1 MPNMPLDDAMFLL
14 GEAPGKPAH
23 VIALQLFK
31 PAPDVGPDHLA
42 TAYADLLALEVKRT
56 FRKRA
61 VRRALSPTTLEWA
74 DDGMD
79 LDYHV
84 RHTALPPPGRVR
96 ELLEVVSLQHG
107 VSLDRNRPLW
117 EYHLIG
123 GLADGRFA
131 TAFKTHHALADG
143 MTLAKHVLDGLSP
156 DPAARDC
163 TPPWAL
169 SSRPSAPRSARHR
182 TRRTPTSLP
191 VLVADAVMGS
201 ARSTFAAARTLQQ
214 MALDAD
220 ATVPYAAP
228 NSVLNSGISGARRF
242 AGDKWE
248 HSRLKAVAS
257 AAGSTVN
264 DVVLAVCGGALRAY
278 LIELD
283 ALPDRSLVAMV
294 PISLR
299 RDAESFSGEGNSFG
313 AILTDLR
320 THEQD
325 PLDRL
330 DAVTRSTVAAK
341 ARMNALTPAEASA
354 VSKAI
359 MGGAALGAI
368 LGITGTPRQPFNLI
382 ISNVPATPHPL
393 YSNGAELTDI
403 YPISMISEGQAM
415 NITVS
420 QYAGSVMFGIVGDR
434 AALPRLQ
441 RMLIHLDNALSD
453 LEKATS

>member
-1 MPNMPLDDAMFLL
+1 MPNMPIDDAMFLL

-31 PAPDVGPDHLA
+31 PAPDAGEDHLA
-42 TAYADLLALEVKRT
+42 TAYEELLALEPKRA

-61 VRRALSPTTLEWA
+61 VRKLLSPTTLEWV

-143 MTLAKHVLDGLSP
+143 MTLARHVLGGLSP
-156 DPAARDC
+156 DPDARDC
-163 TPPWAL
+163 TPPWAI
-169 SSRPSAPRSARHR
+169 SPRPAAPR
-182 TRRTPTSLP
+182 TPREPVPLTSL
-191 VLVADAVMGS
+191 VGS
-201 ARSTFAAARTLQQ
+201 AVTGTVRGTVAAARTLQQ
-214 MALDAD
+214 MALDVD
-220 ATVPYAAP
+220 ASVPYEAP
-228 NSVLNSGISGARRF
+228 NSILNSGISGARRF
-242 AGDKWE
+242 AGDKWD
-248 HSRLKAVAS
+248 HGRLKAIAT
-257 AAGSTVN
+257 AAGCTVN
-264 DVVLAVCGGALRAY
+264 DVALAVCGGALRAY
-278 LIELD
+278 LLELE
-283 ALPDRSLVAMV
+283 ALPDRSLIAMV

-299 RDAESFSGEGNSFG
+299 RDDDAFSGEGNSFG

-320 THEQD
+320 TDSDD
-325 PLDRL
+325 PTERL
-330 DAVTRSTVAAK
+330 EGITRATHTAK
-341 ARMNALTPAEASA
+341 ARMNELSPGEAGA

-368 LGITGTPRQPFNLI
+368 FGITGTPRQPFNLI
-382 ISNVPATPHPL
+382 ISNVPATRHPL

-441 RMLIHLDNALSD
+441 RMLIHLDNAITD
-453 LEKATS
+453 LEKVVG

>member
-1 MPNMPLDDAMFLL
+1 MANMPIDDAMFLL

-31 PAPDVGPDHLA
+31 PAPDAGPDALA
-42 TAYADLLALEVKRT
+42 TTYEELLALEVKRT

-61 VRRALSPTTLEWA
+61 RKKLLSPTTLEWI

-107 VSLDRNRPLW
+107 VSLDRFRPLW

-123 GLADGRFA
+123 GLNDGRFA
-131 TAFKTHHALADG
+131 TAFKIHHALADG

-156 DPAARDC
+156 DPDARDC
-163 TPPWAL
+163 TPPWAV
-169 SSRPSAPRSARHR
+169 SSRPAKPRVPREA
-182 TRRTPTSLP
+182 TPLP
-191 VLVADAVMGS
+191 ALIGSTVVGGVRGTVM
-201 ARSTFAAARTLQQ
+201 AARTLQQ

-228 NSVLNSGISGARRF
+228 NSILNSSISGARRF
-242 AGDKWE
+242 AGDKWPHE
-248 HSRLKAVAS
+248 RLKAVAT
-257 AAGSTVN
+257 AAGCTVN

-278 LIELD
+278 LLELE
-283 ALPDRSLVAMV
+283 ALPDRSLIAMV

-299 RDAESFSGEGNSFG
+299 RDDEAFNGEGNAFG

-320 THEQD
+320 SNEVD
-325 PLDRL
+325 PATRL
-330 DAVTRSTVAAK
+330 DAITRETTAAK
-341 ARMNALTPAEASA
+341 ARMNALSPGDAAA
-354 VSKAI
+354 VSKAV

-368 LGITGTPRQPFNLI
+368 AGITGTPRQPFNLI
-382 ISNVPATPHPL
+382 ISNVPATRHPL
-393 YSNGAELTDI
+393 YWNGAELTDI

-415 NITVS
+415 NITVT

-441 RMLIHLDNALSD
+441 RMLIHLDNALTD
-453 LEKATS
+453 LEKAIG

>member
-1 MPNMPLDDAMFLL
+1 MATMPIDDAMFLL
-14 GEAPGKPAH
+14 GESPGKPAH

-31 PAPDVGPDHLA
+31 PAPGVAPDHLA
-42 TAYADLLALEVKRT
+42 TTYDELLALEVKRT

-61 VRRALSPTTLEWA
+61 ARKLLSPTTLEWV

-117 EYHLIG
+117 EWHLIG
-123 GLADGRFA
+123 GLNDGRFA

-143 MTLAKHVLDGLSP
+143 VTLARHVLEGLSP
-156 DPAARDC
+156 DPGARDC
-163 TPPWAL
+163 TPPWAV
-169 SSRPSAPRSARHR
+169 SPRPAAPR
-182 TRRTPTSLP
+182 TPRRPTSLP
-191 VLVADAVMGS
+191 AVIAGGVR
-201 ARSTFAAARTLQQ
+201 ATVVAARTLQQ

-228 NSVLNSGISGARRF
+228 NSVLNSPISGARRF
-242 AGDKWE
+242 AGDTWSHE
-248 HSRLKAVAS
+248 RLKAIAT
-257 AAGSTVN
+257 AAGCTVN
-264 DVVLAVCGGALRAY
+264 DVVLAVCGGALRDY
-278 LIELD
+278 LVELD
-283 ALPDRSLVAMV
+283 ALPDRSLIAMV

-299 RDAESFSGEGNSFG
+299 RDDDAFDGEGNAFG
-313 AILTDLR
+313 AILVDLR
-320 THEQD
+320 TTEAD
-325 PLDRL
+325 PGERL
-330 DAVTRSTVAAK
+330 GAIIRETCAAK
-341 ARMNALTPAEASA
+341 ARMNALSPGDAAA

-368 LGITGTPRQPFNLI
+368 TGITGTPRQPFNLI
-382 ISNVPATPHPL
+382 ISNVPATRHPL
-393 YSNGAELTDI
+393 YWNGAELTDI

-415 NITVS
+415 NITVTR
-420 QYAGSVMFGIVGDR
+420 YAGSVMFGIVGDR

-441 RMLIHLDNALSD
+441 RMLIHLDNALTD
-453 LEKATS
+453 LEKTVG

>member
-1 MPNMPLDDAMFLL
+1 MANMPIDDAMFLL
-14 GEAPGKPAH
+14 GESPGKPAH

-31 PAPDVGPDHLA
+31 PAPDAGPDQLA
-42 TAYADLLALEVKRT
+42 ATYEELLTLEVKRT

-61 VRRALSPTTLEWA
+61 RTRLLSPTTLEWVE
-74 DDGMD
+74 DGMD

-107 VSLDRNRPLW
+107 VSLDRFRPLW

-123 GLADGRFA
+123 GLDDGRFA

-143 MTLAKHVLDGLSP
+143 MTLAKHVLEGLSP
-156 DPAARDC
+156 DPGARDC
-163 TPPWAL
+163 TPPWAV
-169 SSRPSAPRSARHR
+169 SARPAQPR
-182 TRRTPTSLP
+182 ARREPSSLP
-191 VLVADAVMGS
+191 AMIGAAVAGGVRG
-201 ARSTFAAARTLQQ
+201 TVVAARTLQQ

-228 NSVLNSGISGARRF
+228 NSILNSSISGARRF
-242 AGDKWE
+242 AGDKWPHE
-248 HSRLKAVAS
+248 RLKSVAT
-257 AAGSTVN
+257 AAGCTVN
-264 DVVLAVCGGALRAY
+264 DVVLAICGAALRAY
-278 LIELD
+278 LIELE
-283 ALPDRSLVAMV
+283 ALPDRSLIAMV

-299 RDAESFSGEGNSFG
+299 RDDAAFDGEGNAFG
-313 AILTDLR
+313 AVLVDLR
-320 THEQD
+320 TAETD
-325 PLDRL
+325 PAARL
-330 DAVTRSTVAAK
+330 DAIIRETSAAK
-341 ARMNALTPAEASA
+341 ARMNALSPGDAAA

-368 LGITGTPRQPFNLI
+368 AGITGTPRQPFNLI
-382 ISNVPATPHPL
+382 ISNVPATRHPL
-393 YSNGAELTDI
+393 YWNGAELTDI

-434 AALPRLQ
+434 AALPHLQ
-441 RMLIHLDNALSD
+441 RMLIHLDNALTD
-453 LEKATS
+453 LEKETQK

>member
-1 MPNMPLDDAMFLL
+1 MPNMPIDDAMFLL

-31 PAPDVGPDHLA
+31 PAPDVAPDHLA
-42 TAYADLLALEVKRT
+42 TAYEELLGLEVKET

-61 VRRALSPTTLEWA
+61 ARKLLSPTTLEWV

-107 VSLDRNRPLW
+107 VSLDRYRPLW

-123 GLADGRFA
+123 GLNDGRFA

-143 MTLAKHVLDGLSP
+143 MTLAKHVLGGLSP
-156 DPAARDC
+156 DPDARDC
-163 TPPWAL
+163 TPPWAV
-169 SSRPSAPRSARHR
+169 SPRPTPP
-182 TRRTPTSLP
+182 RTPRTSVPLG
-191 VLVADAVMGS
+191 AAVGAAVVGS
-201 ARSTFAAARTLQQ
+201 VRGTVAAAKTLQQ
-214 MALDAD
+214 MAADVDAS
-220 ATVPYAAP
+220 VPYEAP
-228 NSVLNSGISGARRF
+228 NSILNSSISGARRF
-242 AGDKWE
+242 AGDKWD
-248 HSRLKAVAS
+248 HARLKAIATSV
-257 AAGSTVN
+257 GCTVN
-264 DVVLAVCGGALRAY
+264 DVLLTVCGGALRSY
-278 LIELD
+278 LMELE
-283 ALPDRSLVAMV
+283 ALPDRSLIAMV

-299 RDAESFSGEGNSFG
+299 RDEEAFSGDGNAFG
-313 AILTDLR
+313 AILCDLR
-320 THEQD
+320 TTDQD
-325 PLDRL
+325 PADRL
-330 DAVTRSTVAAK
+330 DGIARSMAVAK
-341 ARMNALTPAEASA
+341 ARMNALSPAEAGA

-359 MGGAALGAI
+359 LGGAALGAI
-368 LGITGTPRQPFNLI
+368 LGVTGTPRQPFNLI
-382 ISNVPATPHPL
+382 ISNVPATRHPL
-393 YSNGAELTDI
+393 YFNGAELTDI

-441 RMLIHLDNALSD
+441 RMLIHLDNAITD
-453 LEKATS
+453 LEKAAG